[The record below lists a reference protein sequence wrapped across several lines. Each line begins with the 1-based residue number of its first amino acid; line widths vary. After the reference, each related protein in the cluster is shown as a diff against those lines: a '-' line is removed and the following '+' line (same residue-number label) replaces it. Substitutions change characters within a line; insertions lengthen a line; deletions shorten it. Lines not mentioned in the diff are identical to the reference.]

1 MSHEQ
6 LGAQLAFVNALL
18 NGTAAIL
25 LTAGFIAIRSRRPDI
40 HWKLMASAFVVSCLF
55 LTSYLTRIAISGTH
69 YYPGHGIW
77 RSIYL
82 AVLIPHVILAI
93 TVPPLALRSLYL
105 ARKKRF
111 GEHKRIVKYAL
122 PIWMYVSVTGVLVYV
137 LLYHPPG

>member
-1 MSHEQ
+1 MNHEQ

-25 LTAGFIAIRSRRPDI
+25 LFGGWLAIRNRRADI
-40 HWKLMASAFVVSCLF
+40 HWKCMASAFVVSCLF

-69 YYPGHGIW
+69 NYPGHGLW
-77 RSIYL
+77 RSIYF

-93 TVPPLALRSLYL
+93 AVPPLALRSLYL

-111 GEHKRIVKYAL
+111 GDHKRIVRYAL
-122 PIWMYVSVTGVLVYV
+122 PIWMYVSVTGVMVYV

>member
-1 MSHEQ
+1 MNHEQ
-6 LGAQLAFVNALL
+6 LGAQLALVNAIL
-18 NGTAAIL
+18 NGTAGLI
-25 LTAGFIAIRSRRPDI
+25 LTAGFIAIRARRPDI
-40 HWKLMASAFVVSCLF
+40 HWKCMASAFVVSCLF

-77 RSIYL
+77 KTIYF
-82 AVLIPHVILAI
+82 AVLIPHVLLAI

-105 ARKKRF
+105 ARHKRF
-111 GEHKRIVKYAL
+111 ADHKRVVKYAF